1 MLYCAKALSDIW
13 EVRIFGFGEEAENIK
28 ARNANNVN
36 NVNNVITK
44 ADTLKD
50 CVNNA
55 EVIILPL
62 PYKTAEGCINAPYTS
77 CCIKLD
83 DILSLSEKCRV
94 LFCGR
99 ADENIKNLC
108 KVKGITVY
116 DYSIKPEFE
125 ILNAVPT
132 AEGAIETA
140 IRNTEHTIF
149 GSRCLVTG
157 YGRIGKALS
166 DRLKGLGAE
175 VSATARKAED
185 LAWIRA
191 RGIKAY
197 NTCDIGDIIK
207 DFDIVFNTIP
217 YCVLDAKAVNSAKN
231 GGLIIDLASRP
242 GGVDLSAAKL
252 REGEITVISALSLPG
267 KTAPKTAGEIISGI
281 IKNIADKE
289 NIF

>member
-13 EVRIFGFGEEAENIK
+13 NVHIFGFGEESENIS
-28 ARNANNVN
+28 NANDT
-36 NVNNVITK
+36 ITK
-44 ADTLKD
+44 SDTLKD

-62 PYKTAEGCINAPYTS
+62 PYKTAEECINAPYTS
-77 CCIKLD
+77 CCVKLE

-99 ADENIKNLC
+99 ADEKIKNLC
-108 KVKGITVY
+108 NEKGIAVY
-116 DYSIKPEFE
+116 DYSVKPEFE

-140 IRNTEHTIF
+140 VRNTEHTIF

-175 VSATARKAED
+175 VYATARKADD
-185 LAWIRA
+185 LAWIQA

-197 NTCDIGDIIK
+197 NTCDIADVIK
-207 DFDIVFNTIP
+207 EIDIVFNTIP
-217 YCVLDAKAVNSAKN
+217 YCVLDAKSVNSIKN

-281 IKNIADKE
+281 IKDIADKE
-289 NIF
+289 ITF

>member
-1 MLYCAKALSDIW
+1 MLYCAKVLSDIW
-13 EVRIFGFGEEAENIK
+13 EVRIFGFGEETENIMDAK
-28 ARNANNVN
+28 NTM
-36 NVNNVITK
+36 IK

-55 EVIILPL
+55 EIIILPL
-62 PYKTAEGCINAPYTS
+62 PYKTVDGCINAPYTS
-77 CCIKLD
+77 RCIKLD

-108 KVKGITVY
+108 KEKGIDVY

-140 IRNTEHTIF
+140 VRNTEHTIF

-166 DRLKGLGAE
+166 ERLKGLGAD
-175 VSATARKAED
+175 VAATARKTED
-185 LAWIRA
+185 LAWIQA

-197 NTCDIGDIIK
+197 NTCDIGYIIK

-217 YCVLDAKAVNSAKN
+217 YCILDAKAVNSAKN
-231 GGLIIDLASRP
+231 GGVIIDLASRP

-252 REGEITVISALSLPG
+252 RDGEITVISALSLPG

-281 IKNIADKE
+281 IKDIADKD
-289 NIF
+289 NF